1 MVNPLWGNIFRRK
14 AEEESLAGF
23 LGTVQVF
30 SELKGRE
37 LNFLETLVHVRRYSP
52 QETVFEEG
60 DPGSGIYVIRT
71 GRVRIFSRNPE
82 GPDEDLAILGPGDFF
97 GETTLSA
104 PTTRSAS
111 ARAVETSELIGLFR
125 ADLLETIQKHP
136 AIASKLLMGLTRVVS
151 ERLQAAAQEIRLL
164 KNPSGVRGA
173 TTGS

>member
-37 LNFLETLVHVRRYSP
+37 LGFLETLVHVRRYSP
-52 QETVFEEG
+52 QETIFEEG

-71 GRVRIFSRNPE
+71 GRVRISSHNPE
-82 GPDEDLAILGPGDFF
+82 GPDEDLALLGPGDFF

-111 ARAVETSELIGLFR
+111 ARAVETSELVGLFR
-125 ADLLETIQKHP
+125 ADLLETLQKHP
-136 AIASKLLMGLTRVVS
+136 VIASKLLMGLTRVVS
-151 ERLQAAAQEIRLL
+151 ERLQAAAKEIRILRS
-164 KNPSGVRGA
+164 PSVARGEA
-173 TTGS
+173 AGP